1 MNAEQLR
8 CQNDLALFNA
18 LLEQRDVK
26 KVNDYLEKQAE
37 EGPTGIRRQLLA
49 TSVRLSRNMAGEVYK
64 VLDECVE
71 KLAIDIPIEL
81 YVYASPQFNAACVKP
96 EDGRLFIMFASSL
109 LEAFK
114 GSELG
119 FVIGH
124 ELGHHLYRHH
134 DIPIGYILRG
144 KSRPNPKL
152 ALELF
157 AWSRYAEISADRAGA
172 HCAQDL
178 EGVGRSLFRLTSGL
192 SDNVIQF
199 HLDEFLGQVDDMQ
212 LVDAEPGQGAP
223 TGDWFSTHPFSP
235 LRVHALKLFHESELA
250 IEGGTSKSELEIGVQ
265 RVMAMMEPN
274 YLEGKTTA
282 TENMRRL
289 FFAASL
295 TVANASNGV
304 SEQEISVFEKFF
316 GDGSFTAKLD
326 LERLQKEV
334 PERTKQTLTETSP
347 SQRMQIMHDLC
358 IVARADG
365 HVTEPERRVLEDIA
379 VQLQVPE
386 LFVTQCL
393 NCNVELD

>member
-8 CQNDLALFNA
+8 CQNDLSLFNA
-18 LLEQRDVK
+18 LLDQRDVK
-26 KVNDYLEKQAE
+26 RVNEHLAKQAE

-49 TSVRLSRNMAGEVYK
+49 TSVRLSRTMAPEVYK
-64 VLDECVE
+64 MLDHSVE
-71 KLAIDIPIEL
+71 KLAIEIPIEL

-96 EDGRLFIMFASSL
+96 EDGRLFIMFSSSL
-109 LEAFK
+109 LEAFR
-114 GSELG
+114 GSELR

-124 ELGHHLYRHH
+124 ELGHHVYRHH

-192 SDNVIQF
+192 SDDVIQF
-199 HLDEFLGQVDDMQ
+199 NLDEFLGQVDDMQ

-235 LRVHALKLFHESELA
+235 LRVHALKLFHDSELA
-250 IEGGTSKSELEIGVQ
+250 VDGGISKQDLEVGVQ

-274 YLEGKTTA
+274 YLEGKTATA
-282 TENMRRL
+282 ENMRRL

-295 TVANASNGV
+295 AVANASEGI
-304 SEQEISVFEKFF
+304 SEKEITVFEKFF
-316 GDGSFTAKLD
+316 GDGSFSEKLD
-326 LERLQKEV
+326 LERLEKEV
-334 PERTKQTLTETSP
+334 PDRIQQTLSETGP

-358 IVARADG
+358 VVARADG
-365 HVTEPERRVLEDIA
+365 HVAESERAMLENIA
-379 VQLQVPE
+379 SQLE
-386 LFVTQCL
+386 LSALFVCQCL
-393 NCNVELD
+393 DCDVDLD